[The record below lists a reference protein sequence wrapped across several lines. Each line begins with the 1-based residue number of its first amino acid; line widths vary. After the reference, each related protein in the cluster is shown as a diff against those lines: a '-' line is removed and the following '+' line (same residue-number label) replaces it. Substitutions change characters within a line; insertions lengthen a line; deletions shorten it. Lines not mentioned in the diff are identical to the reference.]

1 MIWIILVAVVVVIGG
16 TWLVAKSLRTRIV
29 VFVAALLAVG
39 GYALVGKPNQ
49 PGLPLSSR
57 IEELEQQAKKSPES
71 ITPEQIMAIAG
82 RRSKEHP
89 GDPQPHYIMGV
100 LLKGTGKPNEAMLA
114 FESALRRDPK
124 FVPAMVALA
133 DLLFETSASVT
144 PDSQRLY
151 QEAFA
156 LAPTDLRL
164 GYMSGVGDWQA
175 GKKDE
180 AEKLWASLD
189 ARAPAGDRTLEGV
202 ANDLFSVTG
211 KIEPYTIEFYQK
223 VVARDPAN
231 LRAGYMLGI
240 AEWQTGHETEAK
252 ARWAALTAK
261 APKGDPTLKALAND
275 LFKASG
281 RVDPWTAELFR
292 MAYQQ
297 NPEDVQVGYFY
308 GIGQWQAGHHA
319 EADAL
324 WATIEAKTAP
334 DDPRRQMFAA
344 LKEAFRKETPGSNP
358 PTAPAPTQVKPPG

>member
-1 MIWIILVAVVVVIGG
+1 LIWIILVAVVVVIGG
-16 TWLVAKSLRTRIV
+16 SWLVAKSMRTRAV

-39 GYALVGKPNQ
+39 GYAVVGKPNK
-49 PGLPLSSR
+49 PDLPLSGR
-57 IEELEQQAKKSPES
+57 IEELEQQAKKTPEN
-71 ITPEQIMAIAG
+71 ITPDQIMAIAE

-89 GDPQPHYIMGV
+89 KDPQPHYIMGV

-133 DLLFETSASVT
+133 DLLFESGDVVT
-144 PDSQRLY
+144 ADAQRLY
-151 QEAFA
+151 QEAFTLQPA
-156 LAPTDLRL
+156 DLRL
-164 GYMSGVGDWQA
+164 GYMTGVGDWQA

-189 ARAPAGDRTLEGV
+189 ARATAGDKTLEGV

-211 KIEPYTIEFYQK
+211 KIEPYTMEFYQK

-240 AEWQTGHETEAK
+240 AEWQAGREAEAK

-261 APKGDPTLKALAND
+261 APKGDGTVKALAND

-281 RVDPWTAELFR
+281 RVDPWTSELFR
-292 MAYQQ
+292 LAYQQ

-324 WATIEAKTAP
+324 WAAIEAKTDP
-334 DDPRRQMFAA
+334 NDPRRQMFAA
-344 LKEAFRKETPGSNP
+344 LKEAFRKETPATNLP
-358 PTAPAPTQVKPPG
+358 AAPAPPGEKSPG